1 MIHVL
6 SAVQKVELVGGES
19 WVEHNTIAL
28 AAVSAALLAA
38 LVAILNR
45 RAELRHDR
53 EMRNRDHI
61 REMIDSC
68 YQEVGEAITKVSDV
82 FGVVQ
87 GTEAWRAD
95 NEEVDTTPVTQE
107 LNREL
112 EKARNQAH
120 PYLPNLL
127 RANSRLEMRLGTEHP
142 VATTHEDVRRAIQA
156 LYDHA
161 PASIATDREQ
171 EARGIDVQLTDEAGA
186 AYAEFREACFDWI
199 NE

>member
-1 MIHVL
+1 MLYVL
-6 SAVQKVELVGGES
+6 AGVRKVELVGGEG
-19 WVEHNTIAL
+19 WLEHNMIAL
-28 AAVSAALLAA
+28 AAISAALLAA

-95 NEEVDTTPVTQE
+95 NEDVNTSPITPE
-107 LNREL
+107 LDREL

-142 VATTHEDVRRAIQA
+142 VATTHEDVRSAIEA
-156 LYDHA
+156 LFEHA
-161 PASIATDREQ
+161 PASIAIDREQ
-171 EARGIDVQLTDEAGA
+171 EAREMDIQLTKKAGA
-186 AYAEFREACFDWI
+186 TYAQFREACFNWI